1 MYTYEYP
8 RPALAVD
15 IAVFTL
21 REWEPCVL
29 LIERGEEPF
38 RGKWALPGGFV
49 HENETVEEAANRELA
64 EETGV
69 RDARAVQCRIFSKP
83 NRDPRGWVISLANFA
98 CVHFAETMLQ
108 AGSDAARAE
117 WFSVH
122 ELPPL
127 AFDHG
132 AIIDECAR
140 TLSSREPEDPIFA
153 RMLAREFTLSDLQR
167 VVEIVKGER
176 IDKRNFRRTLEERGR
191 VHAVGRKTHGP
202 HRPAELYALRS
213 E

>member
-1 MYTYEYP
+1 MYTYEHP

-15 IAVFTL
+15 IVVFTL
-21 REWEPCVL
+21 RDWEPCVL

-98 CVHFAETMLQ
+98 CVRFEETVLQ

-122 ELPPL
+122 QLPSL
-127 AFDHG
+127 AFDH
-132 AIIDECAR
+132 AEIIDACVLGL
-140 TLSSREPEDPIFA
+140 LSKSETDPIVA
-153 RMLAREFTLSDLQR
+153 HMLPREFTLAELQR
-167 VVEIVKGER
+167 AFEILKGEPM
-176 IDKRNFRRTLEERGR
+176 DKRNFRRTVEDRRWLTP
-191 VHAVGRKTHGP
+191 VGRKAIGR
-202 HRPAELYALRS
+202 HRPAELYRLNDK
-213 E
+213 